1 MALTLFT
8 TPMSSI
14 TSTTA
19 SSGGNTISG
28 TVTGSITAKGVC
40 WNTAVNPTTALST
53 KTNNGTGS
61 ANFTS
66 TLSPLS
72 AGQTYYVRAY
82 VTDSSGTYYGANVI
96 FTTPGL
102 LTVDP
107 GATTPA
113 ITSTTATSGAIFV
126 YGFTSVTAVGVCWNT
141 SVAPTISNNHTTD
154 ILTGNMF
161 ISYITGLLPGTL
173 YYVRAYV
180 ISGGVPYYSSLPQFF
195 TTLVVIPTVTT
206 TTIASITSSGA
217 IVSGNVTA
225 TGGAAVSPRGI
236 RYSLSSSMSSP
247 ISFSSGTGG
256 GTFSSTL
263 SGLTVGTTYY
273 VQAYATNSAGPAYG
287 NILNFTTLGGPTVET
302 VTPYSITSS
311 TANSGCNI
319 TSTGNSPVTGRGVVI
334 STTSGVTLDTGT
346 SFADSNYGNGTQLL
360 VKLTGLT
367 RDTTYYIKAYAVNAQ
382 GTDYGE
388 ELIFS
393 TALCNPYTEDCS
405 EEPMPIVACD
415 VTECE
420 YYIPDGC
427 AVYNGGN
434 ILCTDTFYGD
444 PSVTKIINN
453 ISIFGTIDVGILT
466 VNVIEYGTLIAG
478 TIISGVGVTDGTYIV
493 NQLTGTTGGLGT
505 YTLNNSQT
513 LPYKKFISEK
523 YTSDVIL
530 KNINTA
536 LCSSFSKQHI
546 EDMLLA
552 IKNDQSL
559 SVQFCTISCGCAT
572 RCGEG

>member
-14 TSTTA
+14 TSTAA
-19 SSGGNTISG
+19 SSGGNTITG
-28 TVTGSITAKGVC
+28 IVTGSITAKGVC
-40 WNTAVNPTTALST
+40 WNTVANPTTALST
-53 KTNNGTGS
+53 KTNDGTGS

-66 TLSPLS
+66 NLASLS

-82 VTDSSGTYYGANVI
+82 VTDSSGIYYGANVI

-107 GATTPA
+107 DGATPA
-113 ITSTTATSGAIFV
+113 ITSTTATSGATSVF
-126 YGFTSVTAVGVCWNT
+126 GFTSVSAVGVCWNT
-141 SVAPTISNNHTTD
+141 SGNPTISNNHTTD
-154 ILTGNMF
+154 ILTGTIF

-180 ISGGVPYYSSLPQFF
+180 ISGGTPYYGNSQTF

-206 TTIASITSSGA
+206 TTIASITSSSA

-225 TGGAAVSPRGI
+225 NGGAILSARGI
-236 RYSLSSSMSSP
+236 RRSLSSSMSSP
-247 ISFSSGTGG
+247 TSVTTGSATGAFSN
-256 GTFSSTL
+256 TL
-263 SGLTVGTTYY
+263 TGLTVGTTYY
-273 VQAYATNSAGPAYG
+273 VQAYATNSAGTALG

-319 TSTGNSPVTGRGVVI
+319 TSTGNSPITGRGVVI

-346 SFADSNYGNGTQLL
+346 YFADSNPSNGTQFL

-367 RDTTYYIKAYAVNAQ
+367 RDTTYYVKAYAVNAQ
-382 GTDYGE
+382 GTAYGE

-405 EEPMPIVACD
+405 EKHMPIVACN

-427 AVYNGGN
+427 TVYNGGN

-478 TIISGVGVTDGTYIV
+478 TVISGVGVTDGTYIV
-493 NQLTGTTGGLGT
+493 NQLTGITGGLGT

-546 EDMLLA
+546 KDMLLA

-559 SVQFCTISCGCAT
+559 SIQFCNISCYCAT
-572 RCGEG
+572 RCAE

>member
-14 TSTTA
+14 APTTA
-19 SSGGNTISG
+19 SSGGNTIAG

-40 WNTAVNPTTALST
+40 WNTTVNPIASGSHTH
-53 KTNNGTGS
+53 NGTGS
-61 ANFTS
+61 ADFTS
-66 TLSPLS
+66 NLTSLA

-82 VTDSSGTYYGANVI
+82 VIDGSGTYYGANVI

-107 GATTPA
+107 DAATPA
-113 ITSTTATSGAIFV
+113 ITSTTATSGAISV

-141 SVAPTISNNHTTD
+141 STSPTISNNHTTD
-154 ILTGNMF
+154 ILMGTIFNSF
-161 ISYITGLLPGTL
+161 ITGLLPGTL

-180 ISGGVPYYSSLPQFF
+180 TSGGVTYYSSLTQTF
-195 TTLVVIPTVTT
+195 TTLVVIPTVIT
-206 TTIASITSSGA
+206 TTIASITLSGA

-225 TGGAAVSPRGI
+225 TGGNAISARGI
-236 RYSLSSSMSSP
+236 NYSLSSSMSSP
-247 ISFSSGTGG
+247 TSVSSGTTGLG
-256 GTFSSTL
+256 AFSSTL

-273 VQAYATNSAGPAYG
+273 VQAYATNSAGTAYG
-287 NILNFTTLGGPTVET
+287 AILNFTTLGGPTVET
-302 VTPYSITSS
+302 VIPYSITSS
-311 TANSGCNI
+311 TANSGCDVV
-319 TSTGNSPVTGRGVVI
+319 STGGSAVTGRGVVI
-334 STTSGVTLDTGT
+334 STTSGVTLATGT
-346 SFADSNYGNGTQLL
+346 SFADSNYGNGTQFL

-382 GTDYGE
+382 GTAYGE

-393 TALCNPYTEDCS
+393 TLACNPYTDDCGPY
-405 EEPMPIVACD
+405 EEPPVECD

-427 AVYNGGN
+427 TVYNGGN

-453 ISIFGTIDVGILT
+453 ISIYGTIDAGILT
-466 VNVIEYGTLIAG
+466 VNAIEYGTLIVG
-478 TIISGVGVTDGTYIV
+478 TVISAVGVTDGTYIV

-505 YTLNNSQT
+505 YTLNNLQT
-513 LPYKKFISEK
+513 VTYKKFISEK

-530 KNINTA
+530 ENINTA

-546 EDMLLA
+546 KDMLLA

-559 SVQFCTISCGCAT
+559 SVQFCTISCSCAT
-572 RCGEG
+572 RCAGT